1 MRQKVVIKLYINGN
15 DQKSRTKAFKIAV
28 SQPGVISAVMQG
40 GGLENYK
47 LEVVGDYIDA
57 VILTNCLKKKLGQAQ
72 LVSVGPV
79 AAATFSNNNNE
90 WPHAFS
96 AVADHQPPQ
105 LNIYRGI
112 PQYQVYEDTGPNPEC
127 CSIM

>member
-40 GGLENYK
+40 GGIENYN

-79 AAATFSNNNNE
+79 AAATVSNNDNRR
-90 WPHAFS
+90 PHAFS
-96 AVADHQPPQ
+96 VVADVQPPQ
-105 LNIYRGI
+105 SNVYRGI
-112 PQYQVYEDTGPNPEC
+112 PQYQVYEVTGPNPEC
-127 CSIM
+127 CSIV

>member
-1 MRQKVVIKLYINGN
+1 
-15 DQKSRTKAFKIAV
+15 
-28 SQPGVISAVMQG
+28 MQG

-47 LEVVGDYIDA
+47 LEVVRDYIDA

-79 AAATFSNNNNE
+79 AAENE
-90 WPHAFS
+90 RPHAFS

-112 PQYQVYEDTGPNPEC
+112 PQYQVYEVTGPNPEC